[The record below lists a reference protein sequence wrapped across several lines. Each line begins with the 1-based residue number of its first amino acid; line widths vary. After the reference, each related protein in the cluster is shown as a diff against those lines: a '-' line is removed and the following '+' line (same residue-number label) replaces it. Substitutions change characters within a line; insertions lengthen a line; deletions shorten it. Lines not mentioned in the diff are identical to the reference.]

1 MSNKLGQITGF
12 LCIICAGV
20 VLSGSACAQGFE
32 VIPWRASQPAPT
44 LQGTDL
50 TGKVWRLADL
60 RGKAVL
66 VNFWASWCEPCRAEM
81 PALQQLADFYGPDK
95 LVVLAVNFKESPA
108 RVAQYVRSTQ
118 LTLPV
123 ISDPD
128 GDLARRWG
136 VNVFPTTVLIAAD
149 GKPRQRLR
157 GEFDW
162 TGRDAEILLNPLF
175 KR

>member
-1 MSNKLGQITGF
+1 MFHKSRRKTGL
-12 LCIICAGV
+12 LCLLCAGWL
-20 VLSGSACAQGFE
+20 LSGPACAQGFE
-32 VIPWRASQPAPT
+32 VIPWRAGQPTPA

-66 VNFWASWCEPCRAEM
+66 INFWASWCEPCRAEM
-81 PALQQLADFYGPDK
+81 PALQQLADFYGPDT

-108 RVAQYVRSTQ
+108 RVAQYVRSTH

-123 ISDPD
+123 ISDPE
-128 GDLARRWG
+128 GDMARRWG

-162 TGRDAEILLNPLF
+162 TGRDAETLLKPLF